1 MKRSLSLLT
10 VLVILFTLVGGIAVA
25 GAADVVQPG
34 YYNLADYEAAANAK
48 IETYQE
54 APDLAAQVAAGQLP
68 PVEERLPENPL
79 VTKTHVSIGEYGGTL
94 RSVSINIDQDW
105 HLRHLNA
112 ANLIESPAD
121 PAWDAASSIFGVTL
135 QPGVLEA
142 FSMSDDALT
151 FTGTI
156 RKGLKWS
163 DGVRVT
169 TKDVSFFINDVLLNE
184 ELNPVKREWL
194 RWGGFDTQLVV
205 VDDYTFQ
212 LVFGTAYGSFIEAEI
227 FMWPAVYAKMLL
239 PAHYLE
245 KYHTA
250 YADQESILA
259 FMKEDS
265 YTDVAEW
272 KEWFAKKV
280 SLWGC
285 DNRYLDMGHSF
296 PVLDPWV
303 PAKDLGNGNVR
314 FERNPYYYIVDE
326 AGNQLPY
333 INSVVSTYVSDAEMQ
348 NMAVI
353 TGEVDITCMSISI
366 DDYPLY
372 KEHEKDG
379 NYVAFALPD
388 WIDQIFLVGFNAN
401 AGIQPPALPSVGLEE
416 VEVDV
421 KYNPALA
428 EVYGD
433 VRFRRAMS
441 LALDRNVFN
450 DTLFLGLGRPANCAP
465 RPGTP
470 FFEESMETNYA
481 QYDPA
486 AAKALLDEMGMV
498 DRDGDG
504 WREHP
509 NGEQFTMMYEYF
521 VITGASTPGSELCK
535 RFWEDIGV
543 RVQLKLVDAN
553 YWWSNLQPNNVNEA
567 TTWWLSGSGG
577 NLVQGWFFG
586 PSMLVP
592 LWNRYTQYKTTYE
605 NGKMS
610 EEDWQTVLKYLP
622 EWQVEMQDLK
632 VQIKV
637 ESDPEKRNEIAKRM
651 WQLVSEYLPIIGT
664 VTECRAPMIANADL
678 GNLENCEE
686 LGYNYITVME
696 QAEQFYFKTEAR
708 RAE

>member
-1 MKRSLSLLT
+1 MKRYLSL
-10 VLVILFTLVGGIAVA
+10 VVACSILLSLISSIGIVAAEGAVA
-25 GAADVVQPG
+25 VG
-34 YYNLADYEAAANAK
+34 YYNLADYEMVSGTK
-48 IETYQE
+48 IDSFKE
-54 APDLAAQVAAGQLP
+54 APELAAMAEKGELP
-68 PVEERLPENPL
+68 PVAQRLPDNPL

-94 RSVSINIDQDW
+94 RSVTININQDW
-105 HLRHLNA
+105 HMRHMNA

-121 PAWDAASSIFGVTL
+121 PAWDAASSVFGVTM
-135 QPGVLEA
+135 QPGVLES
-142 FSMSDDALT
+142 FSMSEDALT

-156 RKGLKWS
+156 RKGIKWS
-163 DGVRVT
+163 DGEPVT
-169 TKDVSFFINDVLLNE
+169 TRDVEFFINDVLLNT

-194 RWGGFDTQLVV
+194 NWGGFDTQLVL

-212 LVFGTAYGSFIEAEI
+212 FVFGFPYGSFIEAEI
-227 FMWPAVYAKMLL
+227 FMWSAVYSKMML

-245 KYHTA
+245 KYHTS
-250 YADQESILA
+250 YADEESILDY
-259 FMKEDS
+259 MTQDG
-265 YTDVAEW
+265 YTNIDEW

-280 SLWGC
+280 ALWSY
-285 DNRYLDMGHSF
+285 DNSYLDSGHSF

-303 PAKDLGNGNVR
+303 PAKDLGNGNIR

-333 INSVVSTYVSDAEMQ
+333 IDAVVSTYVSDEEMQ
-348 NMAVI
+348 NMAII

-379 NYVAFALPD
+379 NYIAYPLPD
-388 WIDQIFLVGFNAN
+388 WVDQIFLVGFNAN
-401 AGIQPPALPSVGLEE
+401 AGVQPPPLPSVGLEE

-421 KYNPALA
+421 KYNPSLA

-441 LALDRNVFN
+441 LALDRDVFN

-470 FFEESMETNYA
+470 FFEESMETQYA
-481 QYDPA
+481 QYDPE
-486 AAKALLDEMGMV
+486 AAKALLDEMGMI

-509 NGEQFTMMYEYF
+509 NGDQFTMMYEYF

-535 RFWEDIGV
+535 RFWEDIGI
-543 RVQLKLVDAN
+543 RVQLKLVDVG
-553 YWWSNLQPNNVNEA
+553 YWFSNLQSNNVNEV
-567 TTWWLSGSGG
+567 TTWWLSGSGA
-577 NLVQGWFFG
+577 NLVQNWFFG

-592 LWNRYTQYKTTYE
+592 LWNRYTAYKTMYE

-610 EEDWQTVLKYLP
+610 EEDWQTVLAYVP
-622 EWQVEMQDLK
+622 EWQREMQDLK
-632 VQIKV
+632 VELKV
-637 ESDPEKRNEIAKRM
+637 ESDLEKRNEIAKRM

-664 VTECRAPMIANADL
+664 VTECRAPLIANADL
-678 GNLENCEE
+678 GNIENCEE

-696 QAEQFYFKTEAR
+696 QAEQFYFKTESR
-708 RAE
+708 RAN